1 MHLKEIYIFDI
12 CGTLYKSN
20 TTFDFLNWLFEKNWK
35 FRFFKRIYTS
45 IIWKLFN
52 KILRV
57 YFHLDLT
64 RILALSFLK
73 GYSKDVLS
81 NYADNFVNTFLS
93 SRKNIEVIQSLEALK
108 IQGKNIVI
116 MSATIDVVAQ
126 AIAKS
131 LKIDCYKSSLL
142 KYDDSICQGK
152 LIQDLLGNKTAYLD
166 KQTQIAAV
174 YTDDL
179 SDANLL
185 ELAKEKNIIIYS
197 RTAKKW
203 SNLLKR
209 KQWNANLIS
218 S

>member
-1 MHLKEIYIFDI
+1 MPLKEIHIFDI

-20 TTFDFLNWLFEKNWK
+20 TTFDFLNWLFKKNWK

-45 IIWKLFN
+45 IIWKLIN
-52 KILRV
+52 KVLRI

-64 RILALSFLK
+64 RILALRFLK
-73 GYSKDVLS
+73 GYNKDILSK
-81 NYADNFVNTFLS
+81 YADDFVNTFLS

-108 IQGKNIVI
+108 SQGKNIVI

-131 LKIDCYKSSLL
+131 LKIDSYKSSLL
-142 KYDDSICQGK
+142 KYDGSICQGK

-166 KQTQIAAV
+166 EQTQIAAV

-179 SDANLL
+179 SDANIL
-185 ELAKEKNIIIYS
+185 ELAKEKNIIIYR

-203 SNLLKR
+203 SKLLKR

-218 S
+218 Y